1 MRCVGTKSEAILE
14 FNDNM
19 GETPVQ
25 LCEMRFH
32 IPQDPENE
40 DQDAAEVDLPIFH
53 VNHIKNIKEFR
64 KEVMRFIE
72 EDTDKGQALVT
83 LPDILLATPRGRYE
97 IKVFQ
102 NHLSF
107 HGKSYDYKIPIKTIT
122 RMFLLPHKDGRHM
135 YFVLHINPP
144 IRQGQTRY
152 PFLVLEFSKEEYIEL
167 DLGVTEWAFKMQ
179 NYFFVFREQLATQY
193 QNKLEMN
200 MRGFLFEIIAKLF
213 RVLVNSRIIVPGNFT
228 G

>member
-1 MRCVGTKSEAILE
+1 MGKQNSKVFFLNKFITFYQILIGQNLVFNVADKLAFEVPLLNVMRCVGTKSEAIIE
-14 FNDNM
+14 FNPN
-19 GETPVQ
+19 EESPVQ
-25 LCEMRFH
+25 LTEMRFH

-40 DQDAAEVDLPIFH
+40 DQDVVE
-53 VNHIKNIKEFR
+53 EFR
-64 KEVMRFIE
+64 KEVIRFV
-72 EDTDKGQALVT
+72 EDDGEKGQAIAT
-83 LPDILLATPRGRYE
+83 LPEILLATPRGRYE

-152 PFLVLEFSKEEYIEL
+152 PFLVLEFPKEEFIEL
-167 DLGVTEWAFKMQ
+167 DLGLTE
-179 NYFFVFREQLATQY
+179 
-193 QNKLEMN
+193 
-200 MRGFLFEIIAKLF
+200 
-213 RVLVNSRIIVPGNFT
+213 
-228 G
+228 